1 MTIDDLRDTITFAVI
16 VMIAAVSSCFIK
28 PESFAQIDSRD
39 VMVFSGIL
47 LISIGVYMIYPAAS
61 FIVGG
66 SMLFWLGRPR

>member
-1 MTIDDLRDTITFAVI
+1 MTIDDLRDTIIFAVI
-16 VMIAAVSSCFIK
+16 VMIAAISSCFVR
-28 PESFAQIDSRD
+28 PESFAEIDLRD

>member
-1 MTIDDLRDTITFAVI
+1 MTIDDLKDTIIFAVI
-16 VMIAAVSSCFIK
+16 VMIAAISTCFVK
-28 PESFAQIDSRD
+28 PSSFAEIDSRD
-39 VMVFSGIL
+39 LMVFSGIL